1 MGMGRTALP
10 FFAEEGKDFGEGV
23 VLSSGLGLSVAAD
36 QATEGTPQRTKV
48 PHTARADFALLA
60 YQRAAI
66 APRERATC
74 HTRHKVLD
82 PALVREER
90 SITQRPELDVRTQC
104 RLGEGAQIC
113 QAIRL
118 GYGSEE
124 HSAIRKDA
132 LTMPPQEGE
141 ALAKELSS
149 LGTCFGRQRCGE
161 RRSGI
166 ETQQGAI
173 HPTQLSLGVLSRID
187 SAGAECEL
195 LCRSRCSLG
204 SHTFYF

>member
-60 YQRAAI
+60 YQRTAI
-66 APRERATC
+66 VPRERATC

-82 PALVREER
+82 PTLVRDER

-113 QAIRL
+113 QAIQL

-132 LTMPPQEGE
+132 ISMPPQEGE
-141 ALAKELSS
+141 ALAKELRS

-161 RRSGI
+161 RCSGI
-166 ETQQGAI
+166 ETQQDAI
-173 HPTQLSLGVLSRID
+173 HPTQLPFGVLSRID
-187 SAGAECEL
+187 GAGAGCEL

-204 SHTFYF
+204 NHTFYF

>member
-23 VLSSGLGLSVAAD
+23 VLGGSLGLSVAAN

-48 PHTARADFALLA
+48 PHTAYADFALLA

-66 APRERATC
+66 APRERATS
-74 HTRHKVLD
+74 HTRHEVLG
-82 PALVREER
+82 PTLVRDER
-90 SITQRPELDVRTQC
+90 SITQRPELDVRAQC
-104 RLGEGAQIC
+104 RLGKGAQIC

-132 LTMPPQEGE
+132 ITMPPQEGE
-141 ALAKELSS
+141 ALAKELSC

-161 RRSGI
+161 RCHGI
-166 ETQQGAI
+166 ETQKGAI
-173 HPTQLSLGVLSRID
+173 HPTQIPLGVLSRID
-187 SAGAECEL
+187 GAGAGCEL

>member
-10 FFAEEGKDFGEGV
+10 FFAEEGKDFGEGI
-23 VLSSGLGLSVAAD
+23 VLSGGLGLSVAAN

-74 HTRHKVLD
+74 HTRHEVLD
-82 PALVREER
+82 PTLVRDER
-90 SITQRPELDVRTQC
+90 SITQCPELDVRAQC
-104 RLGEGAQIC
+104 RLGKGAQIC

-118 GYGSEE
+118 GYGSEK

-149 LGTCFGRQRCGE
+149 HDACFGRQRCGNSC
-161 RRSGI
+161 RGI
-166 ETQQGAI
+166 ETQKGAI
-173 HPTQLSLGVLSRID
+173 HPTQIPLGVLSRID
-187 SAGAECEL
+187 GAGAGCKL

>member
-1 MGMGRTALP
+1 MGRTALP

-23 VLSSGLGLSVAAD
+23 VLGGSLGLSVAAN
-36 QATEGTPQRTKV
+36 QATEETPQRTKV

-66 APRERATC
+66 APRERATS
-74 HTRHKVLD
+74 HTCHKVLD
-82 PALVREER
+82 PTLVREER
-90 SITQRPELDVRTQC
+90 SITQRPELDVR
-104 RLGEGAQIC
+104 AQIC

-132 LTMPPQEGE
+132 LTIPPQEGE
-141 ALAKELSS
+141 ALAKELSC
-149 LGTCFGRQRCGE
+149 LGTCFGCQRCRE
-161 RRSGI
+161 RCRGI

-173 HPTQLSLGVLSRID
+173 HPTQIPLGVLSRID
-187 SAGAECEL
+187 GAGAGCEL

>member
-1 MGMGRTALP
+1 MGRTALP

-23 VLSSGLGLSVAAD
+23 VLSGGLGLSVAAD
-36 QATEGTPQRTKV
+36 QVTKGTPQRTKI
-48 PHTARADFALLA
+48 PNTARADFALLA

-82 PALVREER
+82 PALVRDER

-104 RLGEGAQIC
+104 HRGEGAQIC
-113 QAIRL
+113 QAIQL
-118 GYGSEE
+118 SYGSEE

-132 LTMPPQEGE
+132 LSMPPQEGE
-141 ALAKELSS
+141 ALAKELRS
-149 LGTCFGRQRCGE
+149 LGTCFGHQRCGE
-161 RRSGI
+161 RCSGI

>member
-60 YQRAAI
+60 YQRTAI

-82 PALVREER
+82 PALVRDER
-90 SITQRPELDVRTQC
+90 SITLHPELDVRTQC

-124 HSAIRKDA
+124 HSAIRKNA
-132 LTMPPQEGE
+132 LTIPPQEGH

-161 RRSGI
+161 RCSGI
-166 ETQQGAI
+166 ETQQGTI
-173 HPTQLSLGVLSRID
+173 HPTQLPLGVLSRID
-187 SAGAECEL
+187 GAGAECEL

-204 SHTFYF
+204 SHTFNF

>member
-1 MGMGRTALP
+1 MGRTALP
-10 FFAEEGKDFGEGV
+10 FFAEEGKDFGKGV
-23 VLSSGLGLSVAAD
+23 VLSGGLELSVAAD
-36 QATEGTPQRTKV
+36 QVTEGTPQRTKV

-60 YQRAAI
+60 YQRTAV
-66 APRERATC
+66 APRERATS
-74 HTRHKVLD
+74 HTGHEVRD
-82 PALVREER
+82 STLVRDER
-90 SITQRPELDVRTQC
+90 SITQRPELDVRAQC
-104 RLGEGAQIC
+104 RLGEGTQIY

-141 ALAKELSS
+141 ALAKELDS
-149 LGTCFGRQRCGE
+149 LGTYFGRQWCGE
-161 RRSGI
+161 RCRGI
-166 ETQQGAI
+166 ETQKGATP
-173 HPTQLSLGVLSRID
+173 PTQIPLGVLCRID
-187 SAGAECEL
+187 GAGSGCEL